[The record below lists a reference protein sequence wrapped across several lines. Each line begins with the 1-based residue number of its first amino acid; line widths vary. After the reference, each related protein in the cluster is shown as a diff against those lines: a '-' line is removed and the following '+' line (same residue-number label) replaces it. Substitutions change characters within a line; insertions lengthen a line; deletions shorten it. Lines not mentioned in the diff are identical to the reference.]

1 MKRKKIGRVGTV
13 LLAVLCSLS
22 GCGRKTTGS
31 DEKASQNI
39 VVGFSQVG
47 SESDW
52 RVANTESMKNTF
64 SEENG
69 YELLFDDAKN
79 KQENQIAAIRNFIL
93 QDVDYIIVAP
103 IVENG
108 WEEVL
113 QEAKEADIPVIVVDR
128 MMDVDEEMFTAW
140 VGSNTY
146 WEGETAVEWLESC
159 LEKQGRSE
167 EAISI
172 LHVMGTVGATPQLGR
187 TAGLEQGIARH
198 DNWQLTAQVEGEFT
212 QAKACEEVSEVLK
225 QNREIDVVYC
235 ENDNSAF
242 GAIEALEEAGISY
255 GAAGDVIIIS
265 FDATR
270 AGLSACMEGKINLD
284 VECNPL
290 HGPRVEK
297 IIQQLEN
304 GEPLEKHYYV
314 EEAYFDNETLTEEFL
329 ANRAY

>member
-1 MKRKKIGRVGTV
+1 MMKKRYRTV
-13 LLAVLCSLS
+13 ILLAAVCSLS
-22 GCGRKTTGS
+22 GCEQGHTATE
-31 DEKASQNI
+31 EKSSETI

-69 YELLFDDAKN
+69 YELLFDDAKQ

-93 QDVDYIIVAP
+93 QGVDYIVVAP

-113 QEAKEADIPVIVVDR
+113 QEAKDADIPVIVVDR
-128 MMDVDEEMFTAW
+128 MMDVDEDMFTAW

-146 WEGETAVEWLESC
+146 WEGETAVEWLETY
-159 LEKQGRSE
+159 LEKQGRTE
-167 EAISI
+167 DTISI

-187 TAGLEQGIARH
+187 TAGLEQGLASH
-198 DNWQLTAQVEGEFT
+198 ENWQLVAQVEGEFT
-212 QAKACEEVSEVLK
+212 QAKSCEEVSEVL
-225 QNREIDVVYC
+225 QNNQEIDVIYC

-242 GAIEALEEAGISY
+242 GAMEALD
-255 GAAGDVIIIS
+255 AAGLDYGSDGDIIVIS

-270 AGLSACMEGKINLD
+270 AGLTACMEGKISLD

-314 EEAYFDNETLTEEFL
+314 EETYFDTEMLTEAFL

>member
-13 LLAVLCSLS
+13 LLAALCSLS

-93 QDVDYIIVAP
+93 QGVDYIVVAP
-103 IVENG
+103 IVEHG

-225 QNREIDVVYC
+225 QNQEIDVVYC

-242 GAIEALEEAGISY
+242 GAIEALEAAGISY
-255 GAAGDVIIIS
+255 GAAGDVIVIS

-270 AGLSACMEGKINLD
+270 AGLTACMEGKINLD